1 MKTTNNNTRSS
12 GLPTSIPAVE
22 PKTIIAVVLVGAML
36 VLWGRVLMRSKMGPA
51 SANAEVLSSQIESG
65 QASPSV
71 RIRAVE
77 LPIVAGRHD
86 QIAADMFNAK
96 QQWKDFGRDQN
107 QNISRASVGKG
118 HDQTKEIEQM
128 ISTLTKAVVLDAIV
142 QNIQGRPDKAS
153 INGTL
158 VSAGSAIEIS
168 VGKDKYTLEV
178 NAIKS
183 KQVELTWQG
192 HMIIS
197 QMPDYNSG
205 Q

>member
-1 MKTTNNNTRSS
+1 
-12 GLPTSIPAVE
+12 
-22 PKTIIAVVLVGAML
+22 
-36 VLWGRVLMRSKMGPA
+36 MGPA
-51 SANAEVLSSQIESG
+51 SANAEVLSSQMESS
-65 QASPSV
+65 QAKPSV
-71 RIRAVE
+71 RIQAVE

-96 QQWKDFGRDQN
+96 QQLKDFGPDQN
-107 QNISRASVGKG
+107 QSISQAYGGKG
-118 HDQTKEIEQM
+118 HDQTKEIEKM
-128 ISTLTKAVVLDAIV
+128 ISTLTKAVVLDAII

-153 INGTL
+153 INGIL

-168 VGKDKYTLEV
+168 IGKEKYTLEV

-192 HMIIS
+192 HTIIS